1 MFLSLFAIQGLF
13 LIVMIVFACVFTGLL
28 LGNSWK
34 KVSEQRTSATPIR
47 DPYPYMGEVTVGLKF
62 RHFVTICMNVQL
74 FLTCVVYLILAA
86 EIVGSFVSFHVGH
99 IHQQGNL
106 RIWLIIIAL
115 VITPLTWLGSPKDFW
130 FIAVAAAGST
140 TLALLLIWIK
150 YGAVAP
156 EDLGTVVKAPVTVST
171 FASAFGTFVF
181 GFTGASLFPT
191 IQSDMRKPGDFSKSV
206 YLGYLGIFML
216 YVPTALGGYFVL
228 GKDIQS
234 SILKTL
240 AHYDQVHGTS
250 RSLISVAECLFAA
263 HFVSGFVLMMN
274 PSLQQLGEFFNV
286 PHSKKIVYP
295 FIFLFHFDFFFF
307 FQQTILEKREE
318 SFHQRVL

>member
-1 MFLSLFAIQGLF
+1 M
-13 LIVMIVFACVFTGLL
+13 

-34 KVSEQRTSATPIR
+34 KISEQRTSTTPIR

-62 RHFVTICMNVQL
+62 RHFITISLNVQL
-74 FLTCVVYLILAA
+74 FLTCVVYLLLAA

-106 RIWLIIIAL
+106 RIWLILIAL
-115 VITPLTWLGSPKDFW
+115 IITPLTWLGSPKDFW
-130 FIAVAAAGST
+130 FVAVAAAGST
-140 TLALLLIWIK
+140 TLALILIWIK
-150 YGAVAP
+150 YGAISP
-156 EDLGTVVKAPVTVST
+156 HDLGAVEKAPVTAAS

-191 IQSDMRKPGDFSKSV
+191 IQSDMRKPSDFSKSA

-240 AHYDQVHGTS
+240 SHYDQVHGTS
-250 RSLISVAECLFAA
+250 RTLVSVAECLFAA
-263 HFVSGFVLMMN
+263 HFVTGFVLMMN
-274 PSLQQLGEFFNV
+274 PCLQQLGEFFDI
-286 PHSKKIVYP
+286 PHSKILICFP
-295 FIFLFHFDFFFF
+295 FVLYAFSFLFTLIFCDFVFLFCF
-307 FQQTILEKREE
+307 R
-318 SFHQRVL
+318 